1 MRACACD
8 TASRLCVRTVVCWS
22 AFSLVPPLGSTC
34 SSAARAAS
42 FAGFTATMGESDFSG
57 PFIVGFGLRPSRR
70 GPCKT
75 PQGRPRDIPVPEQEA
90 SAHAS
95 VYDDA
100 GPTYV
105 SRSRHRPYRLLQDGK
120 HRRPEV
126 GFRRS
131 MAGLRYPLSTLRFAP
146 RGSPRMTRGRCG
158 SLHLHRR
165 GLSPHAS
172 CRSPG
177 APVHLISNGSDM
189 TRSRRRLRTPASCAK
204 KSSRVVFERRSS
216 RLGGRSNRLWSSFE
230 AASERRRS
238 DACRPLHYDELGS
251 FMTLR
256 ARLIVG
262 P

>member
-1 MRACACD
+1 
-8 TASRLCVRTVVCWS
+8 
-22 AFSLVPPLGSTC
+22 
-34 SSAARAAS
+34 
-42 FAGFTATMGESDFSG
+42 MGESDFSG

-100 GPTYV
+100 GPSYV

-146 RGSPRMTRGRCG
+146 RGSPRMNSGSVRFATPSPQRTHMGVFGSSGQVHRHIEKLRWLFRYPRSEPYFMTWLVPHQIKLTSGRRSKQLHQYPAFGGWGSGGRDHSFTR
-158 SLHLHRR
+158 LFK
-165 GLSPHAS
+165 
-172 CRSPG
+172 
-177 APVHLISNGSDM
+177 PVHCSVPIAWIRQDRLGPGDWKDCVGASALRWPS
-189 TRSRRRLRTPASCAK
+189 SRRPR
-204 KSSRVVFERRSS
+204 
-216 RLGGRSNRLWSSFE
+216 
-230 AASERRRS
+230 
-238 DACRPLHYDELGS
+238 
-251 FMTLR
+251 
-256 ARLIVG
+256 
-262 P
+262 